1 MSFWGNI
8 FGTSAATNKVI
19 DTVSNGLDKIWYTK
33 EEQAEDAMKSRAAAA
48 EFLLGWMDT
57 TKGQNIAR
65 RALAILLASIW
76 SLMFVGTLLLKL
88 IAVWISDPVTH
99 ANLIQS
105 AGMISEDI
113 DQMTGAMMLILGFY
127 FAAPHLDKI
136 AGAAIAKFGKA
147 KNEPSA

>member
-8 FGTSAATNKVI
+8 FGTSEATSKVI
-19 DTVSNGLDKIWYTK
+19 DTVANGLDKIWYTD
-33 EEQAEDAMKSRAAAA
+33 EEKSDDERAGRREAG

-65 RALAILLASIW
+65 RALAILLAGIW
-76 SLMFVGTLLLKL
+76 SGMFVATLLLK
-88 IAVWISDPVTH
+88 IVAVWVTDAVIH
-99 ANLIQS
+99 ANLLTS
-105 AGMISEDI
+105 AEMISEDI

-136 AGAAIAKFGKA
+136 VGGAMAKFGREQPK
-147 KNEPSA
+147 P